1 MIRKSLSDKNHMKKE
16 EYEMSGRRMRLAALL
31 VAAAVCAAEVS
42 AGSVTVSAEESQGQA
57 DEESPDGQ
65 PDGGAREGEE
75 NIGCS
80 YRVLEDGIVEIT
92 GYTGSEESISIPAQ
106 INGMKVAGIGD
117 EAFYE
122 CEISGVTLPEGLVYI
137 GNKAFQGSGVSSVSI
152 PQSVE
157 IIGEEAFYGSGLSSV
172 SIPQS
177 VETIGERAFARCGGL
192 ESVTFPNQLES
203 IGKGAFERCKSL
215 SSVTFGSGIKYIG
228 DSAFDGCSAL
238 SGISLPEGLMGI
250 GVCAFSQSGLSEIT
264 IPGSVEN
271 IGDRAFWNC
280 RNLSSAT
287 FSEGI
292 KSIGESAF
300 NRCNLTQVTLPDSLV
315 SIGENAFSGCDL
327 TSVTLPKSLVSLGGI
342 SASAEIN
349 VSPENS
355 NYASYGGCLYN
366 KDKTEI
372 LKCPSGKTEVTFPE
386 GLQRIGAYAFS
397 GCKDLTGVTLPE
409 GLVSIGESAFS
420 DCGRGQD
427 SITIPSSV
435 TDIAAGAFNGFSLS
449 EITVAPE
456 NSEYASVD
464 GCLYN
469 KGKTKLL
476 ACPSNNRESEDMKSF
491 PEELTEIG
499 AYAFSGCTVRSVTLP
514 DGVTT
519 IGDGAFSGCTVTNG
533 VTLPDGVTTIGDG
546 AFSGFRI
553 NSGETKTITLPES
566 VTHIGDGAFSGCGLS
581 SITIPGGVT
590 KIGKDTFSGNDISS
604 VTLPEG
610 VTEIGDHA
618 FSACGK
624 LTSVTLP
631 EGVTEIGAY
640 AFSGCGKLADVVI
653 TGNMV
658 NIGSYAFSG
667 STNLNS
673 VTISGSVANIGE
685 FAFMQSGIQNF
696 EIPEGLA
703 VIGDDAFSYSGLCSI
718 SLPEGLT
725 TIGSRA
731 FEGCSS
737 LASITIPAS
746 VTLFGADVFF
756 QCGDLTINGNKEAE
770 YLYRVLEDGTVELDK
785 YNGSEENVVVPAQVN
800 GKNVTSIGG
809 SVFFEHG
816 NLASV
821 TLPDSLTKIGSSAFY
836 ECQRLTEI
844 TIPAGVTE
852 IGTGAFMNCDNLNS
866 ISLPEG
872 LKKLEDRLFSSS
884 GISEIV
890 IPESVEC
897 IGSSV
902 FYNCFLD
909 SLRIPAN
916 VTSIMHDAFSSCS
929 LGAVDVAPEN
939 SRYVSEDGCLYDKEK
954 TKILLCP
961 QSKEEIA
968 LAESVTRIGSY
979 AFGRSRMSSL
989 TIPGSVESIGDNAF
1003 ESSSLTSLSL
1013 PESVTSIGD
1022 EAFSMCYSLKCIA
1035 IPESVTFIG
1044 ANAFESCR
1052 DLTIYGKEGSY
1063 AQTYASEN
1071 HISFST
1077 EEMPTPGEEKAIAAG
1092 DVTLSQSFYNYDGT
1106 EKEPEVTVVCDG
1118 VTLEPGIDY
1127 TVSYSDNVEIG
1138 KAYAIIQGKGKYTG
1152 TVRKEF
1158 TIAEPGAKDPAAEG
1172 FQIERG
1178 RLISYSGNA
1187 KEVAV
1192 PEGVDRIAGN
1202 AFDNSDVVRIT
1213 IPKGVTLIETT
1224 YIGPQVPVII
1234 PFSGCGSLQE
1244 IIVDEGNAD
1253 YASENGV
1260 LYGKFEDGRTL
1271 IRCPQGKS
1279 GTVAIPE
1286 GVSIGRE
1293 AFKGCSKLTG
1303 VTLSGCK
1310 GSIEAGAFE
1319 GCSSLTEL
1327 AIPEGVTAIRGGAF
1341 AGCSSLTSIT
1351 IPKSVESISMV
1362 DGYVGPINTYCSLF
1376 ADCDSLREVT
1386 VDAGNP
1392 AYVSEGGAL
1401 YNKDKTELVLCLP
1414 GKSTEVT
1421 VAGNVARIGDGAFAE
1436 YSQLTDITLPSGVKT
1451 VGRGAFFGCR
1461 GLARLV
1467 IPSGAQSIGEA
1478 AFAYCSGLTSLS
1490 LPESVTEIGD
1500 GAMNMGTNLTIY
1512 GKTGSYAETYAKEH
1526 GIKFSAGE
1534 PQEPAERK
1542 AISDSDVS
1550 LSQVSYTYDGTEK
1563 KPEVTVKCDG
1573 VVLTKDTDY
1582 TVAYADNVNVGT
1594 AKATVTGIGNYKGTV
1609 TKEFTIAKA
1618 DEKDPAAEGFD
1629 IRDGMLYS
1637 YSGNAK
1643 EVIIPENVTQIKADA
1658 FDNCSSVTSITIP
1671 KSVTFIDGNDAIM
1684 IVDKIPFR
1692 CGSLQE
1698 IKVDEENG
1706 NYASVDGILYRKDK
1720 KTLIR
1725 CPQGKSGKADI
1736 PQGVETVQR
1745 GAFMGC
1751 GSLTSIVFPQGLKGI
1766 DRKAFVGCGSLE
1778 SVSLPQSL
1786 EYISLADDYAHMYC
1800 SPFAGCDSLKELKVD
1815 AGNQVYVFEDGFLY
1829 NKEKAELVLCIPGKA
1844 EKITVPG
1851 NVAHIGAGAFAGY
1864 SGLTEIVIPSGVETI
1879 GKGAFFGSRNLA
1891 SVSVP
1896 ESVTEIGYYAFEGID
1911 NLTIYGKAGS
1921 YAETYAKEN
1930 EIRFSAEPQQP
1941 SGKKTIS
1948 ASDVSLSKTS
1958 YAYDGKAKKPG
1969 VTVRDG
1975 KTVLKKGT
1983 DYTVSYKGNVN
1994 AGTAK
1999 AIVTGKGGY
2008 KGSVTKTFT
2017 IAVKKGTSH
2026 KVGSYQ
2032 YKVTGASTAELT
2044 AWKDKKAVKVKVPK
2058 EVKIGGKKFKVTAIG
2073 KNAFKNNKKITGVEM
2088 ADNVKKIGA
2097 SAFEGCAKLSKVTVG
2112 MGVTEIGAS
2121 AFKNCKK
2128 LGNITVKSAK
2138 LKKVGK
2144 DALKGIKPTAK
2155 VKVPAK
2161 KLSAYQKLLKNKGQG
2176 KKVKIVK

>member
-1 MIRKSLSDKNHMKKE
+1 
-16 EYEMSGRRMRLAALL
+16 MSGRRMRLAALL

-57 DEESPDGQ
+57 GEESPDGQ

-137 GNKAFQGSGVSSVSI
+137 GDKAFQNSGVSSVSI

-203 IGKGAFERCKSL
+203 LGKGAFERCKSL

-271 IGDRAFWNC
+271 IGDRALWNC

-315 SIGENAFSGCDL
+315 SIGENAFSGCSL

-355 NYASYGGCLYN
+355 NYASYDGCLYN

-435 TDIAAGAFNGFSLS
+435 TDIAAGAFNDFFLS
-449 EITVAPE
+449 EIIVAPE
-456 NSEYASVD
+456 NSEYVSVD

-476 ACPSNNRESEDMKSF
+476 ACPSNNRGSEDMKSF

-499 AYAFSGCTVRSVTLP
+499 AYAFSGCTVGSVTLPDGVTAIGDGAFSGCTVGSVTLP

-519 IGDGAFSGCTVTNG
+519 IGDGAFSV
-533 VTLPDGVTTIGDG
+533 
-546 AFSGFRI
+546 FRI

-581 SITIPGGVT
+581 SITIPRGVT
-590 KIGKDTFSGNDISS
+590 KIGKDTFSESDISS

-610 VTEIGDHA
+610 VTEIGDSA
-618 FSACGK
+618 FNRCFNLA
-624 LTSVTLP
+624 SVTLP

-640 AFSGCGKLADVVI
+640 AFNQCGELADVVI
-653 TGNMV
+653 AGNMV
-658 NIGSYAFSG
+658 NIGSYAFSE

-685 FAFMQSGIQNF
+685 FAFRQSGIQNF

-725 TIGSRA
+725 TIGSRT

-852 IGTGAFMNCDNLNS
+852 IGTGAFMNCDNLKS

-916 VTSIMHDAFSSCS
+916 VTSIMHDAFSGCS

-939 SRYVSEDGCLYDKEK
+939 SRYVSEDGCLYDKKK

-1106 EKEPEVTVVCDG
+1106 EKKPEVTVVCDG
-1118 VTLEPGIDY
+1118 AALEPGIDY

-1138 KAYAIIQGKGKYTG
+1138 KAYAIIRGKGKYTG
-1152 TVRKEF
+1152 AVR
-1158 TIAEPGAKDPAAEG
+1158 
-1172 FQIERG
+1172 
-1178 RLISYSGNA
+1178 
-1187 KEVAV
+1187 
-1192 PEGVDRIAGN
+1192 
-1202 AFDNSDVVRIT
+1202 
-1213 IPKGVTLIETT
+1213 
-1224 YIGPQVPVII
+1224 
-1234 PFSGCGSLQE
+1234 
-1244 IIVDEGNAD
+1244 
-1253 YASENGV
+1253 
-1260 LYGKFEDGRTL
+1260 
-1271 IRCPQGKS
+1271 
-1279 GTVAIPE
+1279 
-1286 GVSIGRE
+1286 
-1293 AFKGCSKLTG
+1293 
-1303 VTLSGCK
+1303 
-1310 GSIEAGAFE
+1310 
-1319 GCSSLTEL
+1319 
-1327 AIPEGVTAIRGGAF
+1327 
-1341 AGCSSLTSIT
+1341 
-1351 IPKSVESISMV
+1351 
-1362 DGYVGPINTYCSLF
+1362 
-1376 ADCDSLREVT
+1376 
-1386 VDAGNP
+1386 
-1392 AYVSEGGAL
+1392 
-1401 YNKDKTELVLCLP
+1401 
-1414 GKSTEVT
+1414 
-1421 VAGNVARIGDGAFAE
+1421 
-1436 YSQLTDITLPSGVKT
+1436 
-1451 VGRGAFFGCR
+1451 
-1461 GLARLV
+1461 
-1467 IPSGAQSIGEA
+1467 
-1478 AFAYCSGLTSLS
+1478 
-1490 LPESVTEIGD
+1490 
-1500 GAMNMGTNLTIY
+1500 
-1512 GKTGSYAETYAKEH
+1512 
-1526 GIKFSAGE
+1526 
-1534 PQEPAERK
+1534 
-1542 AISDSDVS
+1542 
-1550 LSQVSYTYDGTEK
+1550 
-1563 KPEVTVKCDG
+1563 
-1573 VVLTKDTDY
+1573 
-1582 TVAYADNVNVGT
+1582 
-1594 AKATVTGIGNYKGTV
+1594 
-1609 TKEFTIAKA
+1609 KEFTIAKA

-1658 FDNCSSVTSITIP
+1658 FDNCSSVTSLTIP
-1671 KSVTFIDGNDAIM
+1671 KSVTLIDVNGGIM

-1706 NYASVDGILYRKDK
+1706 HYASVDGILYRKDK

-1751 GSLTSIVFPQGLKGI
+1751 SSLTSIVFPQGLKGI

-1815 AGNQVYVFEDGFLY
+1815 AGNQVYVFEDGILY
-1829 NKEKAELVLCIPGKA
+1829 NKEKTELVLCIPGKA

-1911 NLTIYGKAGS
+1911 NLTIYGKTGS

-1941 SGKKTIS
+1941 AEKKTIS

-2008 KGSVTKTFT
+2008 EGSVTKTFT

-2044 AWKDKKAVKVKVPK
+2044 AWKDKKAVKVKVLK

-2073 KNAFKNNKKITGVEM
+2073 KNAFKNNKKITSVEM

-2112 MGVTEIGAS
+2112 TGVTEIGAS

-2144 DALKGIKPTAK
+2144 NALKGIKPTAK